1 MTDKHYA
8 HLEGQGA
15 LVEALG
21 TQPIE
26 IIYGSY
32 ANFSFFVG
40 DNAKQKIQDL
50 VKATKTKFQPLATR
64 FGVSTQTEVGDQAR
78 VVRAHA
84 IASMSEDK
92 EKALIGAVQY
102 NNDTNTAT
110 VAFYSNPL
118 STAIGDATALLDEQ
132 TGAFEKADVRVNG
145 VSLDDKMIAQQKEAQ
160 ALQTFISN
168 IAKVVQ

>member
-1 MTDKHYA
+1 MTDKHYV
-8 HLEGQGA
+8 HLQGEGA
-15 LVEALG
+15 LVDALG

-26 IIYGSY
+26 AIYASY
-32 ANFSFFVG
+32 ANFSFFVS
-40 DNAKQKIQDL
+40 DSAKQKIQEL

-78 VVRAHA
+78 VVRAYA
-84 IASMSEDK
+84 LASMNEGKD
-92 EKALIGAVQY
+92 KALVGVVQY

-160 ALQTFISN
+160 ALQQFASE